1 MPDERLQLLIAE
13 DHPVFREGLRSML
26 ANAPNLEIVGEVDTG
41 AKAIQL
47 AQELQPDVV
56 LMDVHFDPDPSVD
69 GVEATRQIV
78 SHSPNIRVLIITID
92 HDPDVVFAA
101 VRAGA
106 LGYVLK
112 TATGAEV
119 IRAVHTVA
127 AGSAVWDQPIAERL
141 RDAILHA
148 QLTRPMPFPDLPARE
163 RQVLELMA
171 AGRNYRQIGQ
181 ALGIAEKTVR
191 NYASNIFGKLHVA
204 DRVAAIDEARKEGLG
219 TGTHPAQ

>member
-78 SHSPNIRVLIITID
+78 WHSANIRVLIMTID

-119 IRAVHTVA
+119 IRAVHTV
-127 AGSAVWDQPIAERL
+127 
-141 RDAILHA
+141 
-148 QLTRPMPFPDLPARE
+148 
-163 RQVLELMA
+163 
-171 AGRNYRQIGQ
+171 
-181 ALGIAEKTVR
+181 
-191 NYASNIFGKLHVA
+191 
-204 DRVAAIDEARKEGLG
+204 
-219 TGTHPAQ
+219 